1 MNEYRRPSEIIDLPS
16 KGLVYPETNPLS
28 SGQVELFYLNA
39 ASEDILT
46 TMSYIQKGVVLDKL
60 LESLLVDTKINIKDL
75 IVGDKNA
82 LLIAARVLGYGPKY
96 AFKHNDEEH
105 IVDISKLENKPL
117 DETIFVKGKNEFAY
131 TLPNSKNNITFKI
144 LTGHDQE
151 KIEAEL
157 NGLKKLNKPVLPEL
171 TTRLKHL
178 ITSVEGKT
186 DPKDIR
192 EFVDNY
198 MSAIDSR
205 ELRNYIKE
213 IQPNVDLTLKL
224 ENGEEAV
231 LPIGLSFFWP
241 DLK

>member
-1 MNEYRRPSEIIDLPS
+1 M
-16 KGLVYPETNPLS
+16 
-28 SGQVELFYLNA
+28 
-39 ASEDILT
+39 
-46 TMSYIQKGVVLDKL
+46 
-60 LESLLVDTKINIKDL
+60 
-75 IVGDKNA
+75 
-82 LLIAARVLGYGPKY
+82 
-96 AFKHNDEEH
+96 
-105 IVDISKLENKPL
+105 
-117 DETIFVKGKNEFAY
+117 
-131 TLPNSKNNITFKI
+131 
-144 LTGHDQE
+144 
-151 KIEAEL
+151 
-157 NGLKKLNKPVLPEL
+157 KKLNKPVLPEL